1 VPIGGCKF
9 KGGGACL
16 KRIALFPSAFHPSLG
31 GVEELS
37 GQLAR
42 SLAKIGLE
50 VMIFTN
56 RWPREL
62 PVAEEWKGIGLRR
75 LPFRLPEAG
84 LQSRL
89 SCLLTRRPLLRE
101 LIETVKHF
109 NPDIIHVQCVSSN
122 GWYASAVSAAL
133 GLPLVITVQG
143 ELTMDAGGIYQRSPL
158 YNRMLRHVLESA
170 HRVTGCS
177 AATLGDL
184 EQYWGRSFDPRAAV
198 VHNGIGLEAFES
210 GQGWVHRAPYFL
222 ALGRVVPQKGFY
234 ELLSAYA
241 RSGIKDTDLILAGD
255 GPDMARLCVLRE
267 KLGLTGRAHFIGRA
281 GRRAVHSLMRG
292 AVGVVVPS
300 LLEPFGIVSLEAMA
314 AGKRLLASQVGGIPE
329 VVPNG
334 GGVRLVPPGNV
345 DALAEGLS
353 WLVATAHGDC
363 SEALRR
369 HAMRFVWPRI
379 AERYLTVYREAQR
392 AA

>member
-1 VPIGGCKF
+1 V
-9 KGGGACL
+9 

-37 GQLAR
+37 GQLAL
-42 SLAKIGLE
+42 SLAKTGLQ

-62 PVAEEWKGIGLRR
+62 PVAEEWRGVGLRR

-84 LQSRL
+84 LKSRF
-89 SCLLTRRPLLRE
+89 SCVLTRRRVLRE
-101 LIETVKHF
+101 LIDEVRRFST
-109 NPDIIHVQCVSSN
+109 DIIHVQCVSSN

-158 YNRMLRHVLESA
+158 YNRVLRHVLESA

-177 AATLGDL
+177 TSTLGDL
-184 EQYWGRSFDPRAAV
+184 EQFWGRTFDPKATV
-198 VHNGIGLEAFES
+198 VYNGIGLEAFES
-210 GQGWVHRAPYFL
+210 GPRWVHRAPYFL

-234 ELLSAYA
+234 ELLSAYS
-241 RSGIKDTDLILAGD
+241 RSGIKDTELIIAGD
-255 GPDMARLCVLRE
+255 GPDMERLCVLRE
-267 KLGLTGRAHFIGRA
+267 ELGLTGHVHFIGRA

-314 AGKRLLASQVGGIPE
+314 AGKPLLASDVGGIPE
-329 VVPNG
+329 VVPAG

-345 DALAEGLS
+345 DALAEGLR
-353 WLVATAHGDC
+353 WLVAAAHGDC

-379 AERYLTVYREAQR
+379 AERYLTVYREAQS